1 MDRVNKTKKYKVK
14 KSYLTHFL
22 KEFWFIPPDVLQ
34 RGIEANV
41 WDLCEFK
48 KPILDVG
55 IGNGRMSNF
64 VFRNSP
70 RIDIGID
77 SEESGLES
85 ARKTKKYRK
94 VMHTNAENMPFD
106 DASFNT
112 VVSNSTFEHIT
123 DDAKAIS
130 EVARVLKKNGL
141 FFITVPSEYLQ
152 KWILEFEEKENKIQA
167 QKNLIKFNKRA
178 NHLHYRMLSE
188 WKRNFNKNNLEIVFY
203 RYYFPKK
210 IAVFWY
216 NLFKK
221 FTQKLGKREVW
232 SIMGNSKIT
241 KFIPKN
247 MIINY
252 LKNKTLKNAYEN
264 GFFVDSGVG
273 AQLFM
278 IVRKK

>member
-64 VFRNSP
+64 IFRNSP

-167 QKNLIKFNKRA
+167 QKNLIKFNRRA

-188 WKRNFNKNNLEIVFY
+188 WKRNFNKNNLEIVLY

-210 IAVFWY
+210 IALFWY
-216 NLFKK
+216 KLFKW
-221 FTQKLGKREVW
+221 FTRKLGKREAW
-232 SIMGNSKIT
+232 SIIGDSKIT
-241 KFIPKN
+241 KFIPKD
-247 MIINY
+247 MVINY

-264 GFFVDSGVG
+264 GFFVNSGVG

-278 IVRKK
+278 IIRKK